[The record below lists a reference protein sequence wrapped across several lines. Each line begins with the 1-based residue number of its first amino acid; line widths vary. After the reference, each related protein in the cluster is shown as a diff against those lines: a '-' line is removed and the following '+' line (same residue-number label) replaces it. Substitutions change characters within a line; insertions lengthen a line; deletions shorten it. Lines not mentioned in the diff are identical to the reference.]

1 MKSKFLQQIKWIADG
16 STTGISR
23 KGFNSALIIVN
34 GGTATKDID
43 LYTGAVAGTTA
54 KLKTLGTS
62 GGADTQ
68 KVFQVTLE
76 DCKEYIKVA
85 GTSLT
90 SVQIVLGDGDTDPAD
105 SSTVI
110 R

>member
-1 MKSKFLQQIKWIADG
+1 MKSKFLQQIKFIDDG

-34 GGTATKDID
+34 GGTDTKDID
-43 LYTGAVAGTTA
+43 LYTGTVAGTTS
-54 KLKTLGTS
+54 KLRTIGTS
-62 GGADTQ
+62 TGAGTTVAIQ
-68 KVFQVTLE
+68 TTLE

-90 SVQIVLGDGDTDPAD
+90 SVQIVLGDGDIDPAD
-105 SSTVI
+105 SSSVI